1 MLISSFLLFCSIALH
16 HIGCDQSY
24 SNSCGIVEPWAAL
37 VIGIFA
43 GLFFLGTSMLLVYL
57 CLDDAVDAIPV
68 HLTGGTWGV
77 IATGL
82 FASPTGLRRYLN
94 VDTVEHVGLFYS
106 ADGSMLGCQVIG
118 LLFIIGWVT
127 VIMLPFFVILNYLGM
142 LRADSLEEIVGLDAS
157 YHGWNPMIADDVTQR
172 DIDEYHRQSK
182 KSIQNHVSRITM
194 DGSEHDPSGVD
205 RFE

>member
-1 MLISSFLLFCSIALH
+1 M
-16 HIGCDQSY
+16 
-24 SNSCGIVEPWAAL
+24 
-37 VIGIFA
+37 
-43 GLFFLGTSMLLVYL
+43 
-57 CLDDAVDAIPV
+57 
-68 HLTGGTWGV
+68 
-77 IATGL
+77 
-82 FASPTGLRRYLN
+82 
-94 VDTVEHVGLFYS
+94 
-106 ADGSMLGCQVIG
+106 
-118 LLFIIGWVT
+118 
-127 VIMLPFFVILNYLGM
+127 PFFVILNYLGM